1 MGWLAVIFV
10 AAVMGIL
17 LQCGVFTDH
26 PDYSV
31 LNYYTLMS
39 NILCAVYYLPAAL
52 WACRKKG
59 GTLLPQV
66 KGTLVMC
73 IIVTGMVYQF
83 FLAGRFEMQGT
94 LLLSNMLLH
103 YVVPVMTVLDWILFD
118 KKGYFKRYSPF
129 LWVIAPVAYF
139 IYVNIRV
146 AGGAILGPYG
156 DKYPYYF
163 MDYDKLGVPRSFL
176 SIWAWRSSS
185 CCSATASWESTI
197 SLQNGGPGRK
207 GRRKKNVNCNSKL
220 QFTKK

>member
-1 MGWLAVIFV
+1 MLCKSRTLSIVWKAVIF
-10 AAVMGIL
+10 ASATMGIL
-17 LQCGVFTDH
+17 LQCGVFSGK

-103 YVVPVMTVLDWILFD
+103 YVVPWMTVLDWILFD

-163 MDYDKLGVPRSFL
+163 MDYDKLGVAPVIFINLGMAVFFL
-176 SIWAWRSSS
+176 LLGYGIVGIDHLLAKRE
-185 CCSATASWESTI
+185 T
-197 SLQNGGPGRK
+197 RK
-207 GRRKKNVNCNSKL
+207 EGKEKKM
-220 QFTKK
+220 